1 MFCRF
6 FIGLCHVISS
16 LGKFYGLN
24 LELNI
29 EQYEYDDIVN
39 DLQSDAGVQ
48 VIIAGD
54 RQMMISPERTL
65 LSSVGGTTSVE
76 LRKKEVRLTFLSSVG
91 GSTSVELRKEVRQ
104 TRLEYSLRNNN
115 FRQIWQ
121 KATVSGGCCN
131 ILSFSFNVHL
141 YLIWYFKLWCPSSE
155 YSCANYCQI

>member
-6 FIGLCHVISS
+6 FIGLRHVISS
-16 LGKFYGLN
+16 LGKFYDLN

-76 LRKKEVRLTFLSSVG
+76 LRKKEVR
-91 GSTSVELRKEVRQ
+91 
-104 TRLEYSLRNNN
+104 
-115 FRQIWQ
+115 
-121 KATVSGGCCN
+121 
-131 ILSFSFNVHL
+131 
-141 YLIWYFKLWCPSSE
+141 
-155 YSCANYCQI
+155 